1 MNKNC
6 KTCYW
11 CEKYDDI
18 YGNWA
23 YICLKY
29 DIYIEHENNHHI
41 CSKYLKQS
49 IDD

>member
-1 MNKNC
+1 MSCKN
-6 KTCYW
+6 CYW

-18 YGNWA
+18 SGNWV

-29 DIYIEHENNHHI
+29 DIYIENDHHI
-41 CSKYLKQS
+41 CSKYLKRS